1 MNEINTPAAT
11 PILQLN
17 GVSKGFGGGASV
29 VNNVNL
35 QIQSA
40 EIFTL
45 LGPSGCGKTTTL
57 RLVAGL
63 ETPDAGEILLQG
75 QPMASPGGG
84 IDVPPHKRDMGMVFQ
99 SYAIWPHMTVFEN
112 VAYPLQARRVAASD
126 IRERVHE
133 ALSLVSL
140 AHLAERPG
148 PLLSGGEQQR
158 VALARA
164 LVYQPRLLLLDEPF
178 SNLDARLRNQM
189 RIELKLLQRKL
200 NISVLM
206 VTHDQS
212 EALALS
218 DRMAVMSNGR
228 IEQIGTPLELYDTP
242 ANVTVRDF
250 LGRIQKLSGKV
261 AAIDEE
267 AVTVGLDSGVA
278 VLVRATRSQLTR
290 GQPVSLAIRP
300 EYISVLAEENASGK
314 NIVPGTIE
322 ALLFIGDHYEAQI
335 RMADGQ
341 FLVLRLDRSAPWREG
356 QQLTLML
363 PPERITLWPAD
374 E

>member
-11 PILQLN
+11 PILQLS
-17 GVSKGFGGGASV
+17 GVSKVFGGAAV
-29 VNNVNL
+29 VHDVDL
-35 QIQSA
+35 QIRSA

-75 QPMASPGGG
+75 QPMASPRRR
-84 IDVPPHKRDMGMVFQ
+84 IDVPPHKRDIGMVFQ

-112 VAYPLQARRVAASD
+112 VAYPLQARGVAASD
-126 IRERVHE
+126 IRKRVHE
-133 ALSLVSL
+133 ALSLVSMT
-140 AHLAERPG
+140 HLADRPG

-189 RIELKLLQRKL
+189 SIELKLLQRKL
-200 NISVLM
+200 NISVMM

-228 IEQIGTPLELYDTP
+228 IEQIGTPLELYDRP
-242 ANVTVRDF
+242 ANVRVRDF
-250 LGRIQKLSGKV
+250 LGRVQKLSGKV
-261 AAIDEE
+261 AATDEK
-267 AVTVGLDSGVA
+267 AVTVVLDSGISIA
-278 VLVRATRSQLTR
+278 VRGSQPQLTR

-300 EYISVLAEENASGK
+300 EYISVLAGENASGE
-314 NIVPGTIE
+314 NTLTGTIE
-322 ALLFIGDHYEAQI
+322 ALLFVGDHYEAQT
-335 RMADGQ
+335 RTVDDQ
-341 FLVLRLDRSAPWREG
+341 HLVLRLDRSASWREG
-356 QQLTLML
+356 QALTLRL
-363 PPERITLWPAD
+363 PPDRITLWPTD

>member
-1 MNEINTPAAT
+1 MSEIDAPAAT
-11 PILQLN
+11 PILQLI
-17 GVSKGFGGGASV
+17 GVSKAFGDVSAVS
-29 VNNVNL
+29 NVNL
-35 QIQSA
+35 QILSA
-40 EIFTL
+40 EFFTL

-63 ETPDAGEILLQG
+63 ETPDAGEILLQSR
-75 QPMASPGGG
+75 PMASHDRR
-84 IDVPPHKRDMGMVFQ
+84 INVPPHKRDMGMVFQ

-112 VAYPLQARRVAASD
+112 VAYPLRARGVSAVD
-126 IRERVHE
+126 IRERVYDV
-133 ALSLVSL
+133 LSLVSL
-140 AHLAERPG
+140 TDLADRPG

-164 LVYQPRLLLLDEPF
+164 LVYEPRLLLLDEPF

-200 NISVLM
+200 NITVMM

-218 DRMAVMSNGR
+218 DRMAVMRNGR

-261 AAIDEE
+261 DATDEE
-267 AVTVGLDSGVA
+267 AVTVVLNSGISVS
-278 VLVRATRSQLTR
+278 VRGTRPQLMC

-300 EYISVLAEENASGK
+300 EYISILAEENASGE
-314 NIVPGTIE
+314 NIVTGTIE
-322 ALLFIGDHYEAQI
+322 ALLFVGDHYEAQI
-335 RMADGQ
+335 RIADDQ
-341 FLVLRLDRSAPWREG
+341 FLELRLDRGAPWREG
-356 QQLTLML
+356 QELTLML
-363 PPERITLWPAD
+363 PPDRITLWPTAA
-374 E
+374 